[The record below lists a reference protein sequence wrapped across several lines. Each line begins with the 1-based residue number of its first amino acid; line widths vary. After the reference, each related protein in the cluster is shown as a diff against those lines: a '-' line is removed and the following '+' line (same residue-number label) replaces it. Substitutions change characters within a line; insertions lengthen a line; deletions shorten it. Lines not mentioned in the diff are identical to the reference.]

1 MPDDVPIE
9 ARIPAELDDALARL
23 ASARRKRKSTLV
35 REALTAY
42 VQSERE
48 FEAAVE
54 EGRADVRAGR
64 VVDHADVMRE
74 IYQLLESKR

>member
-1 MPDDVPIE
+1 MPTDVAIE
-9 ARIPAELDDALARL
+9 ARIPADLNDALARL

-35 REALTAY
+35 REALAAY
-42 VQSERE
+42 VHSEQE
-48 FEAAVE
+48 FAAAVE

-74 IYQLLESKR
+74 IRELLETKR